1 MANTIKVE
9 IVSAEEEVWSGE
21 GTMVFAPA
29 EMGEI
34 GIAPQ
39 HAPLLTRLKPGE
51 IRVQQ
56 EAGDEQ
62 FFFVSGGLLEVQGH
76 LVTVLSDTALRAGD
90 LDEAAALEAQ
100 RRAEQAMSDRG
111 SEVDFAKAK
120 AELIQAA
127 AQLRAIQKLRG
138 KSRGKPPAPSATAG
152 ANRVSAGRGR
162 QNRFGGLHHQ
172 GRVWKNRRAHRI
184 AGLLSPR
191 WR

>member
-1 MANTIKVE
+1 MANTIKID

-56 EAGDEQ
+56 ASGEEQ
-62 FFFVSGGLLEVQGH
+62 FFYVSGGMLEVQGH
-76 LVTVLSDTALRAGD
+76 VVTVLSDTALRAAD

-100 RRAEQAMSDRG
+100 RRAEQALADRTG
-111 SEVDFAKAK
+111 ELELAKAK
-120 AELIQAA
+120 AELMKAA
-127 AQLRAIQKLRG
+127 AQIRAIQKLRAKG
-138 KSRGKPPAPSATAG
+138 
-152 ANRVSAGRGR
+152 GR
-162 QNRFGGLHHQ
+162 
-172 GRVWKNRRAHRI
+172 A
-184 AGLLSPR
+184 
-191 WR
+191 